1 MVYMG
6 GTVHG
11 NLIALDSPGGP
22 STAIV
27 SCRRQSVGTTY
38 SKGGPSAAALMVPP
52 DCPWQLTIAV
62 EGPPGPSTA
71 ENVAVDGW
79 SGGTSYRMTY
89 PLIITHSPLPL
100 AYVTL
105 QFDPP
110 PANRE

>member
-38 SKGGPSAAALMVPP
+38 SKGGPSAPALMVPP

-71 ENVAVDGW
+71 ENVAVDNLGGLIY
-79 SGGTSYRMTY
+79 GGTSYRMTV
-89 PLIITHSPLPL
+89 LINWPQH
-100 AYVTL
+100 
-105 QFDPP
+105 
-110 PANRE
+110 NNC